1 MKYIRQNII
10 LIITLICIFSGL
22 SSCQPSMTPL
32 QVSMKFWEGIKKKNI
47 SLITIYSYS
56 DTEFSVDYMNQLLN
70 FSAINFGRIII
81 NKNIAEI
88 ETRVTSV
95 SDGENMDILF
105 RTYLHR
111 KNGIWKVNYD
121 ESIHSLKTRQ
131 EMTKLLRNIQQLT
144 ENLAYEL
151 EVSVEDIK
159 LKIMPMIQSKLKNI
173 EERLQKKMPE
183 FKNTLNELSDAI
195 KRLLENVTSPEKGE
209 IKTQQI

>member
-1 MKYIRQNII
+1 
-10 LIITLICIFSGL
+10 
-22 SSCQPSMTPL
+22 MTPL

-56 DTEFSVDYMNQLLN
+56 DTEFSVNYMNQLLN

-111 KNGIWKVNYD
+111 KNDIWKVNYD

-131 EMTKLLRNIQQLT
+131 EMIKLLRNIHQLT

>member
-22 SSCQPSMTPL
+22 SSCQSSMTPL

-70 FSAINFGRIII
+70 FSAISFGRIII

-144 ENLAYEL
+144 ENLAYGL